1 MPDVPEDCESPTS
14 EARIM
19 TTLMQKIERWLW
31 AARGHP
37 IPEVEPVKLRAVLEN
52 KGERRVFIET
62 GTGLGSMLDAVKEE
76 FPIIVSIELD
86 SYLYDVANS
95 YFGGRDDCTV
105 LIINGDSVGTL
116 PKILQEL
123 TRPAVFWLDAHYSGG
138 ITTYMGNPTPV
149 REELKAILAHPLCNQ
164 HVILIDDASSFGVCE
179 WYPTLDE
186 VRQMAER
193 NWMAMEVRDD
203 IIRIK
208 AVE

>member
-31 AARGHP
+31 AARG
-37 IPEVEPVKLRAVLEN
+37 
-52 KGERRVFIET
+52 
-62 GTGLGSMLDAVKEE
+62 
-76 FPIIVSIELD
+76 
-86 SYLYDVANS
+86 
-95 YFGGRDDCTV
+95 
-105 LIINGDSVGTL
+105 
-116 PKILQEL
+116 
-123 TRPAVFWLDAHYSGG
+123 
-138 ITTYMGNPTPV
+138 
-149 REELKAILAHPLCNQ
+149 HPLCNQ